1 MEVSLSYSWRLRRP
15 SGRTGFAESRNRAR
29 GTDCSASFPTGTPLA
44 AISLEDHLRLRMEA
58 GEKAQSSPT
67 ETEFPLRRPSKVV
80 NSRTVLAGKGP
91 LRRANAR
98 PCPLRA
104 VRLAVAFA
112 TGGS

>member
-1 MEVSLSYSWRLRRP
+1 
-15 SGRTGFAESRNRAR
+15 
-29 GTDCSASFPTGTPLA
+29 
-44 AISLEDHLRLRMEA
+44 MEA

-91 LRRANAR
+91 LRRASAR

-104 VRLAVAFA
+104 VRLAV
-112 TGGS
+112 